1 MSFVAQI
8 TADITG
14 WEESL
19 NKAGSKLRQFE
30 NDVKKSAESISR
42 IGDTLTKVGTKASFL
57 SAGIVAVGTKAFL
70 MASDIEDAVGA
81 TEQIFGENANTV
93 NAWASKLD
101 SSFGI
106 TKKEAL
112 EYSNLMGS
120 MLINIGKLTKDEASK
135 QSAKLIELA
144 GDLTAMYGGSTQDAV
159 RALTGALKGNNT
171 MLDNYGMAV
180 NEALI
185 KQKALELGLIST
197 GGEMTLQAKQAATLA
212 LIWEQ
217 TGAAQGQA
225 AREADSASGAMRALK
240 TEISNLSTELGEIL
254 LPIITPVISRVRDFV
269 SGIRDLSPEAKKM
282 VVVVAGITAAV
293 GPLLLS
299 LGSLLKM
306 LPLITAGFTAITSP
320 IGIAV
325 AAIAGAAILVV
336 KNWDSIKEYFT
347 SGGGAKLF
355 NSIKTLFLTVKDVVS
370 DVFSEIKN
378 TIITIWSAIG
388 DTTKKIWGNT
398 FDSIITTIT
407 IAVDIVSGVLNTLI
421 SLLKG
426 DFSGALE
433 SIKTLAKNVFDGFK
447 NIVFNSLSSMT
458 AALSKFFS
466 FLKLNSL
473 AETFADWSEKI
484 KPSTKKIVDDISTV
498 GEEVEAVTEE
508 IGTLNPEVE
517 ALKKEIERLNKEIE
531 RLKAPVNPI
540 EALDI
545 FQSGTI
551 SEAIRA
557 TSGEIKVLGDYLKD
571 LRAGRVEVENV
582 HDEIAKVEE
591 RLNVLNTALDTLT
604 GDRELNIKVNTDSA
618 LDLFK
623 STDFGSEAGLVV
635 PVLPKIDT
643 SLLKDGIGD
652 LKAGLTEVAI
662 DVSGMLTDLI
672 SGAFASLGD
681 ALVNGDNLMQ
691 SLGASLLGTLGGIL
705 VQLGEMSIAVGVGL
719 EAIKKALSTLNP
731 IVAIA
736 AGAALV
742 ALGSMFSAGARKL
755 SQSISGSGGGYS
767 SAPSLR
773 NTEPSYGP
781 SAYRGPYRDDFTV
794 EFKIGSNELV
804 GVLDTAEQRR
814 KRL

>member
-57 SAGIVAVGTKAFL
+57 SAGLVAVGTKAFS
-70 MASDIEDAVGA
+70 MAADIEDAVGA
-81 TEQIFGENANTV
+81 TEQIFGDNANTV

-106 TKKEAL
+106 AKKEAL
-112 EYSNLMGS
+112 EYSNLMGT
-120 MLINIGKLTKDEASK
+120 MLINIGKLTEEEASK

-197 GGEMTLQAKQAATLA
+197 SGEMTLQAKQAATLA

-240 TEISNLSTELGEIL
+240 TEITNLSTELGEVL

-269 SGIRDLSPEAKKM
+269 SGIRNLSPEAKKM

-306 LPLITAGFTAITSP
+306 LPLITAGFTAITGP
-320 IGIAV
+320 VGIAV
-325 AAIAGAAILVV
+325 GAIAGAAILVV

-347 SGGGAKLF
+347 SGGGSELF
-355 NSIKTLFLTVKDVVS
+355 NSLKNLFLTVKDVVS

-378 TIITIWSAIG
+378 TITTIWNAIG

-398 FDSIITTIT
+398 FDSIVTTIT
-407 IAVDIVSGVLNTLI
+407 IAFDIVGGVLNTLI
-421 SLLKG
+421 NLLKG

-484 KPSTKKIVDDISTV
+484 KPSTKEIVEEISTV
-498 GEEVEAVTEE
+498 
-508 IGTLNPEVE
+508 ND
-517 ALKKEIERLNKEIE
+517 EIEKTTVVAGTATQSITGLT
-531 RLKAPVNPI
+531 

-551 SEAIRA
+551 AEAIRA
-557 TSGEIKVLGDYLKD
+557 TSNEIKVLGQYLTD
-571 LRAGRVEVENV
+571 LQTGKIVVTNV
-582 HDEIAKVEE
+582 HDEIVKTQE
-591 RLNVLNTALDTLT
+591 RLNVLNTALNTLT
-604 GDRELNIKVNTDSA
+604 GDRELNIKVKTDSA
-618 LDLFK
+618 LDIFK
-623 STDFGSEAGLVV
+623 STDFGSEAGLVI
-635 PVLPKIDT
+635 PILPTIDT
-643 SLLKDGIGD
+643 SLLKDGLGN
-652 LKAGLTEVAI
+652 LRAGLTEVAI
-662 DVSGMLTDLI
+662 DISGMLTDLI
-672 SGAFASLGD
+672 SSAFASLGE
-681 ALVNGDNLMQ
+681 ALVSGDNIIQ
-691 SLGASLLGTLGGIL
+691 SLGTALLGTLGGVL
-705 VQLGEMSIAVGVGL
+705 VQLGEMAIGVGIGL

-755 SQSISGSGGGYS
+755 SQSIGGSGGGYS

-781 SAYRGPYRDDFTV
+781 SEYRGPYRDDFTV

>member
-1 MSFVAQI
+1 
-8 TADITG
+8 
-14 WEESL
+14 
-19 NKAGSKLRQFE
+19 
-30 NDVKKSAESISR
+30 
-42 IGDTLTKVGTKASFL
+42 
-57 SAGIVAVGTKAFL
+57 

-81 TEQIFGENANTV
+81 TEQIFGNNADTV

-106 TKKEAL
+106 AKKEAL
-112 EYSNLMGS
+112 EYSNLMGT
-120 MLINIGKLTKDEASK
+120 MLINIGKLTKEEASK
-135 QSAKLIELA
+135 QSARLIELA

-240 TEISNLSTELGEIL
+240 TEITNLSTELGEVL
-254 LPIITPVISRVRDFV
+254 LPIITPIISSVRDFV

-282 VVVVAGITAAV
+282 IVVVGGIAAAI

-306 LPLITAGFTAITSP
+306 LPLITAGFTAVTGP
-320 IGIAV
+320 IGIAI

-336 KNWDSIKEYFT
+336 KNWDAIKEYFT
-347 SGGGAKLF
+347 SGGGSELF
-355 NSIKTLFLTVKDVVS
+355 ESVKNLFITVKDVVLN
-370 DVFSEIKN
+370 VFSEIKT
-378 TIITIWSAIG
+378 TIVTVWSAIG
-388 DTTKKIWGNT
+388 DTIKKIWGNT

-407 IAVDIVSGVLNTLI
+407 IAFDIVGGVLNTLI

-433 SIKTLAKNVFDGFK
+433 NIKTLAKNVFDGFK

-458 AALSKFFS
+458 SALSEFFS
-466 FLKLNSL
+466 FLGLNSL
-473 AETFADWSEKI
+473 ADTFAEWSEKI
-484 KPSTKKIVDDISTV
+484 KPSTKEIVEEVSTV
-498 GEEVEAVTEE
+498 
-508 IGTLNPEVE
+508 ND
-517 ALKKEIERLNKEIE
+517 EIEQTAVIADTATQSITGLAET
-531 RLKAPVNPI
+531 
-540 EALDI
+540 LDI
-545 FQSGTI
+545 FQRGTI

-571 LRAGRVEVENV
+571 LRAGKVIIENV
-582 HDEIAKVEE
+582 HDEIVKVEE

-604 GDRELNIKVNTDSA
+604 GGRELNIKVNTDSA

-623 STDFGSEAGLVV
+623 STDFGSEAGLVI
-635 PVLPKIDT
+635 PILPQIDT
-643 SLLKDGIGD
+643 SLLKDKMGD
-652 LKAGLTEVAI
+652 LRDGLTAVAV

-672 SGAFASLGD
+672 SSAFASLGD
-681 ALVNGDNLMQ
+681 ALISGDNIIQ
-691 SLGASLLGTLGGIL
+691 SMGTALLGTFGGIL
-705 VQLGEMSIAVGVGL
+705 STLGEMVVELGVGML
-719 EAIKKALSTLNP
+719 AAKLALKSLNP
-731 IVAIA
+731 YLAIA
-736 AGAALV
+736 GGAALI
-742 ALGSMFSAGARKL
+742 AIGAMFSAGSRKL
-755 SQSISGSGGGYS
+755 SQSIGGGGGGYS
-767 SAPSLR
+767 SAPSLK
-773 NTEPSYGP
+773 NSQPTLGHSE
-781 SAYRGPYRDDFTV
+781 YRGAYRDDFKV

-804 GVLDTAEQRR
+804 GVLDTANQRR
-814 KRL
+814 NRLG

>member
-19 NKAGSKLRQFE
+19 NRAGLKLQQFE
-30 NDVKKSAESISR
+30 NDVKKSADGISY
-42 IGDTLTKVGTKASFL
+42 IGDKLTKVGTKASFL
-57 SAGIVAVGTKAFL
+57 SAGLTAVGVKAFS
-70 MASDIEDAVGA
+70 MATDIEDAIGA
-81 TEQIFGENANTV
+81 TEQIFGDNANTV

-106 TKKEAL
+106 AKKEAL

-120 MLINIGKLTKDEASK
+120 MLINIGKLTAEEASK

-197 GGEMTLQAKQAATLA
+197 SGEMTLQAKQAATLA

-225 AREADSASGAMRALK
+225 LREADSASGAMRALK
-240 TEISNLSTELGEIL
+240 TEITNLSTELGEVL
-254 LPIITPVISRVRDFV
+254 LPIITPIISSVRDFV

-282 VVVVAGITAAV
+282 VVVVAGITAAI

-306 LPLITAGFTAITSP
+306 LPLITAGFTAITGP
-320 IGIAV
+320 IGIAIG
-325 AAIAGAAILVV
+325 AIAGAAILVV

-347 SGGGAKLF
+347 SGGGSELF
-355 NSIKTLFLTVKDVVS
+355 ESIKNLFITVKDVVS
-370 DVFSEIKN
+370 NVFSEIKN
-378 TIITIWSAIG
+378 TVITVWNAIG
-388 DTTKKIWGNT
+388 DTIKKIWGNT

-407 IAVDIVSGVLNTLI
+407 VTVDIVNGILNTLI

-433 SIKTLAKNVFDGFK
+433 SVKTLAKNVFDGFK

-458 AALSKFFS
+458 SALSEFFS
-466 FLKLNSL
+466 FLGLNSL
-473 AETFADWSEKI
+473 ADTFAEWSEKI
-484 KPSTKKIVDDISTV
+484 KPSTEEIV
-498 GEEVEAVTEE
+498 EEVQAV
-508 IGTLNPEVE
+508 ND
-517 ALKKEIERLNKEIE
+517 EIEQTSVVADTATQSITDF
-531 RLKAPVNPI
+531 A

-545 FQSGTI
+545 FQRGTI

-571 LRAGRVEVENV
+571 LRAGKVTVANV
-582 HDEIAKVEE
+582 HDEIVKVEE

-604 GDRELNIKVNTDSA
+604 GGRELNIKVNTDSA
-618 LDLFK
+618 LDIFK
-623 STDFGSEAGLVV
+623 STDFGGEAGLVV
-635 PVLPKIDT
+635 PILPQIDT
-643 SLLKDGIGD
+643 SLLKDKMGD
-652 LKAGLTEVAI
+652 LKEGLTAVAI

-672 SGAFASLGD
+672 SSAFASLGD
-681 ALVNGDNLMQ
+681 ALINGDNIIQ
-691 SLGASLLGTLGGIL
+691 SMGTALLGTFGGIL
-705 VQLGEMSIAVGVGL
+705 STLGEMVVELGVGML
-719 EAIKKALSTLNP
+719 AAKLALKSLNP
-731 IVAIA
+731 YLAIA
-736 AGAALV
+736 GGAALI
-742 ALGSMFSAGARKL
+742 AIGAMFSAGSRKL
-755 SQSISGSGGGYS
+755 SQSIGGSGGGYS

-773 NTEPSYGP
+773 NTEPSYAP
-781 SAYRGPYRDDFTV
+781 SEYRGAYQDDFKV
-794 EFKIGSNELV
+794 EFKIGSNALV
-804 GVLDTAEQRR
+804 GILDTAEQRR
-814 KRL
+814 NRL

>member
-1 MSFVAQI
+1 MGFVAQI

-30 NDVKKSAESISR
+30 NDVKKSTESISR
-42 IGDTLTKVGTKASFL
+42 IGDTLTKVGTKASLL
-57 SAGIVAVGTKAFL
+57 SAGLVAVGTKAFL

-81 TEQIFGENANTV
+81 TEQIFGDNADTV

-106 TKKEAL
+106 AKKEAL

-120 MLINIGKLTKDEASK
+120 MLINIGKLTKEEASK

-144 GDLTAMYGGSTQDAV
+144 GDLTAMYGGTTQDAV

-197 GGEMTLQAKQAATLA
+197 SGEMTLQAKQAATLA

-225 AREADSASGAMRALK
+225 AREADGASGAMRALK
-240 TEISNLSTELGEIL
+240 TEISNLSTELGEVL

-269 SGIRDLSPEAKKM
+269 SGLRNLSPEAKK
-282 VVVVAGITAAV
+282 VIVIVGGITAAI
-293 GPLLLS
+293 GPFLLS

-306 LPLITAGFTAITSP
+306 LPLVTAGFTAITSP

-325 AAIAGAAILVV
+325 AAIAGAAVLVI
-336 KNWDSIKEYFT
+336 KNWDAIKEYFT
-347 SGGGAKLF
+347 TGGGAKLF
-355 NSIKTLFLTVKDVVS
+355 DSIKTLFNTVKDVIS

-378 TIITIWSAIG
+378 TIITIWNAIG
-388 DTTKKIWGNT
+388 DTIKKIWGNT
-398 FDSIITTIT
+398 FDSIVTTIT
-407 IAVDIVSGVLNTLI
+407 IAFDIVGGVLNTLI
-421 SLLKG
+421 NLLKG

-458 AALSKFFS
+458 SALSKFFS

-473 AETFADWSEKI
+473 ADTFAEWSEKI
-484 KPSTKKIVDDISTV
+484 KPSTEEIVEEVSTV
-498 GEEVEAVTEE
+498 
-508 IGTLNPEVE
+508 ND
-517 ALKKEIERLNKEIE
+517 EIEQTAVI
-531 RLKAPVNPI
+531 ADTATQSI
-540 EALDI
+540 TDFGEALDI
-545 FQSGTI
+545 FQRGTI

-557 TSGEIKVLGDYLKD
+557 TSNEIKVLSDYLKD
-571 LRAGRVEVENV
+571 LREGKVAVANV
-582 HDEIAKVEE
+582 YDEIVKVEE

-604 GDRELNIKVNTDSA
+604 GGRELNIKVNTDSA

-623 STDFGSEAGLVV
+623 STDFGSEVGLIV
-635 PVLPKIDT
+635 PILPQIDT
-643 SLLKDGIGD
+643 SLLKDGMGD
-652 LKAGLTEVAI
+652 LRDGLKAVAI

-672 SGAFASLGD
+672 SGAFASIGD
-681 ALVNGDNLMQ
+681 AIVSGDNLMQ

-705 VQLGEMSIAVGVGL
+705 VQLGEMGIAVGIGL

-755 SQSISGSGGGYS
+755 SQSIGSGGGYS
-767 SAPSLR
+767 SAPSMKNSQPTLG
-773 NTEPSYGP
+773 NSE
-781 SAYRGPYRDDFTV
+781 YRGPYRDDFKV
-794 EFKIGSNELV
+794 EFKIGANELV
-804 GVLDTAEQRR
+804 GVLDTAEQR
-814 KRL
+814 KRRL

>member
-42 IGDTLTKVGTKASFL
+42 IGDTLTKVGTKASLL
-57 SAGIVAVGTKAFL
+57 SAGLVAVGTKAFL
-70 MASDIEDAVGA
+70 MAADIEDAVGA
-81 TEQIFGENANTV
+81 TEQIFGDNADTV
-93 NAWASKLD
+93 NTWASKLD

-106 TKKEAL
+106 AKKEAL

-120 MLINIGKLTKDEASK
+120 MLINIGKLTKEEASK

-144 GDLTAMYGGSTQDAV
+144 GDLTAMYGGTTADAV

-197 GGEMTLQAKQAATLA
+197 SGEMTLQAKQAATLA

-225 AREADSASGAMRALK
+225 AREADGASGAMRALK
-240 TEISNLSTELGEIL
+240 TEISNLSTELGEVL

-269 SGIRDLSPEAKKM
+269 SGLRNLSPEAKK
-282 VVVVAGITAAV
+282 VIVIVGGITAAI
-293 GPLLLS
+293 GPFLLS

-306 LPLITAGFTAITSP
+306 LPLVTAGFTAITSP
-320 IGIAV
+320 IGIAI
-325 AAIAGAAILVV
+325 AAIAGAAVLIV
-336 KNWDSIKEYFT
+336 KNWDAIKEYFT
-347 SGGGAKLF
+347 SGGGAELF
-355 NSIKTLFLTVKDVVS
+355 ESVKNLFITVKDVVS
-370 DVFSEIKN
+370 NVFFEIKN
-378 TIITIWSAIG
+378 TITTIWNAIG
-388 DTTKKIWGNT
+388 DTIKKIWGNT
-398 FDSIITTIT
+398 FDSIVTTIT

-433 SIKTLAKNVFDGFK
+433 SIKTLAKNVFEGFK

-458 AALSKFFS
+458 SALSKFFS
-466 FLKLNSL
+466 FLGLNSL
-473 AETFADWSEKI
+473 ADTFAEWSEKI
-484 KPSTKKIVDDISTV
+484 KPSTKEIVEEISTV
-498 GEEVEAVTEE
+498 
-508 IGTLNPEVE
+508 ND
-517 ALKKEIERLNKEIE
+517 EIEKTTVVADTATQSITGL
-531 RLKAPVNPI
+531 A

-545 FQSGTI
+545 FQRGNI

-557 TSGEIKVLGDYLKD
+557 TSNEIKVLSDYLKD
-571 LRAGRVEVENV
+571 LREGKVAVANV
-582 HDEIAKVEE
+582 HDEIVKVEE

-623 STDFGSEAGLVV
+623 STDFGSEVGLIV
-635 PVLPKIDT
+635 PILPQIDT
-643 SLLKDGIGD
+643 SLLKDGMGD
-652 LKAGLTEVAI
+652 LRDGLKAVAI

-672 SGAFASLGD
+672 SGAFASIGE
-681 ALVNGDNLMQ
+681 AIVSGDNLMQ

-705 VQLGEMSIAVGVGL
+705 VQLGEMGIAVGIGL

-731 IVAIA
+731 IVSIA

-755 SQSISGSGGGYS
+755 SQSIGGSGGGYS
-767 SAPSLR
+767 SAPSMKNSQPTLG
-773 NTEPSYGP
+773 NSE
-781 SAYRGPYRDDFTV
+781 YRGPYRDDFKV
-794 EFKIGSNELV
+794 EFKIGTNELV
-804 GVLDTAEQRR
+804 GVLDMAEQR
-814 KRL
+814 KRRL

>member
-42 IGDTLTKVGTKASFL
+42 IGDMLTKVGTKASFL
-57 SAGIVAVGTKAFL
+57 SAGLVAVGTKAFS

-81 TEQIFGENANTV
+81 TEQIFGDNANTV

-106 TKKEAL
+106 AKKEAL
-112 EYSNLMGS
+112 EYSNLMGT
-120 MLINIGKLTKDEASK
+120 MLINIGKLTEEEASK

-144 GDLTAMYGGSTQDAV
+144 GDLTAMYGGTTADAV

-197 GGEMTLQAKQAATLA
+197 SGEMTLQAKQAATLA

-240 TEISNLSTELGEIL
+240 TEITNLSTELGEIL
-254 LPIITPVISRVRDFV
+254 LPIITPIVAGIRDFV
-269 SGIRDLSPEAKKM
+269 SGIRNLSPEAKKM
-282 VVVVAGITAAV
+282 IVVVGGITAAV

-306 LPLITAGFTAITSP
+306 LPLITAGFTAVTGP
-320 IGIAV
+320 IGIAI

-347 SGGGAKLF
+347 TGGGSELF
-355 NSIKTLFLTVKDVVS
+355 ESIKTLFNTVKGVVS
-370 DVFSEIKN
+370 DVFNDIKN
-378 TIITIWSAIG
+378 TITTIWNAIG

-398 FDSIITTIT
+398 FDSIVTTIT
-407 IAVDIVSGVLNTLI
+407 IAFDIVGGVLNTLI

-458 AALSKFFS
+458 SALSEFFS

-473 AETFADWSEKI
+473 AETFAEWSEKI
-484 KPSTKKIVDDISTV
+484 KPSI
-498 GEEVEAVTEE
+498 
-508 IGTLNPEVE
+508 
-517 ALKKEIERLNKEIE
+517 KEIVEDIQTVNDEIKETAIVTDTATQSITE
-531 RLKAPVNPI
+531 LT

-545 FQSGTI
+545 FQRGTI

-571 LRAGRVEVENV
+571 LRAGKIEIANV
-582 HDEIAKVEE
+582 HDEIVRVEE
-591 RLNVLNTALDTLT
+591 RIGVLNTALNTLT
-604 GDRELNIKVNTDSA
+604 GDRELNIKVKTDSA
-618 LDLFK
+618 LDVFK

-635 PVLPKIDT
+635 PILPKIDT
-643 SLLKDGIGD
+643 SLLKDGMGD
-652 LKAGLTEVAI
+652 LRAGLTEVAV

-672 SGAFASLGD
+672 SGAFASLGE
-681 ALVNGDNLMQ
+681 ALVNGDNIIQ
-691 SLGASLLGTLGGIL
+691 SMGTALLGTFGGIL
-705 VQLGEMSIAVGVGL
+705 STLGEMVVELGTGL
-719 EAIKKALSTLNP
+719 LVAKLALKNLNP
-731 IVAIA
+731 FIAISG
-736 AGAALV
+736 GAALI
-742 ALGSMFSAGARKL
+742 ALGSAFASGSRKL
-755 SQSISGSGGGYS
+755 SQSIGGSSGGYS
-767 SAPSLR
+767 SAPSLK
-773 NTEPSYGP
+773 NSQPTLGHSD
-781 SAYRGPYRDDFTV
+781 YRGPYRDDFKV
-794 EFKIGSNELV
+794 EFRIGSNELV
-804 GVLDTAEQRR
+804 GVLDMAEQRR